1 LYDKQINSKIKDPQ
15 MSTTDSLHHYVNIRG
30 EEGTTN
36 NFDGSQK
43 KFEFYGYSHE
53 TNSISSDVFAIIYV
67 FKSNQQGNQ
76 IAKQDIII

>member
-1 LYDKQINSKIKDPQ
+1 

-53 TNSISSDVFAIIYV
+53 TNSISSYVFAIIYV
-67 FKSNQQGNQ
+67 FK
-76 IAKQDIII
+76 